1 MESFSELVFLY
12 IMVMH
17 HRQIAIKMIF
27 LSYFDIFLKLLYR
40 LVWFSVKGLVSRKLV
55 SEVADSIKH
64 EVMNE
69 WDFSSRKMGKRVHS
83 NTGAWTTLAH

>member
-1 MESFSELVFLY
+1 
-12 IMVMH
+12 MVL
-17 HRQIAIKMIF
+17 RKRF
-27 LSYFDIFLKLLYR
+27 
-40 LVWFSVKGLVSRKLV
+40 GLAKLV